1 MSIKSYCPIQCV
13 ETGLNYKSISNAIS
27 DTKIARFKIKKDLRS
42 GNNKATK
49 FHWRKINLNENVVF
63 ELIKPTA
70 RCIRYGAEYYDKHYY
85 PLAKNCNYILYDIVG
100 GKYQVFF
107 KSCGLRYIHVEVCV
121 LPIFGDKRKTFF
133 FTYDIFNKRFTTN
146 VSDNPMALT
155 YVPNLYTAICNCV
168 SSLI

>member
-1 MSIKSYCPIQCV
+1 MIQCV
-13 ETGLNYKSISNAIS
+13 ETGKIYKNVRDARIDMNLKS
-27 DTKIARFKIKKDLRS
+27 DEIKR
-42 GNNKATK
+42 A
-49 FHWRKINLNENVVF
+49 
-63 ELIKPTA
+63 LIKPTNSTHHTHWREVEMVEGFEKVNLKRVRA
-70 RCIRYGAEYYDKHYY
+70 KKIRYGAEYYDKHYY
-85 PLAKNCNYILYDIVG
+85 PLAKNCNYRLYDIVG

-146 VSDNPMALT
+146 VSDDPMALT

-168 SSLI
+168 SSLM